1 MTEHESGVLTD
12 DHPPQVTPG
21 AAVALHLPAELL
33 RCPPPPPSRTK
44 WTRLV
49 HPAVLTGPAGS
60 VNAGE
65 PIAAPLA
72 AVDGGGNVASAAPAA
87 R

>member
-1 MTEHESGVLTD
+1 MTEHESGVLTNER
-12 DHPPQVTPG
+12 PPQVTPG

-33 RCPPPPPSRTK
+33 R
-44 WTRLV
+44 V
-49 HPAVLTGPAGS
+49 V
-60 VNAGE
+60 AGE